1 MTKFIFAVLLILTT
15 PAISFC
21 QDTTKAL
28 PIFQFVD
35 EIPEF
40 PGGEDA
46 LMDYLTNNI
55 RYPQKAADKGISGR
69 VYISFVIDTN
79 GNVVQEKVLRGIDE
93 LNEEALRVVKSM
105 PQWKPGKNHRMAAQV
120 QYNLPIVFNLSKR
133 NPSKPDANSKFNSY
147 MSIGKEYTQAGN
159 YELAIVYFTKAI
171 KENNISAEPY
181 FHRASNFNELG
192 FINAACSDWRKAK
205 DLGSLDIDSTNLNKC
220 FLDELQNHFQTQFQ
234 FMEDDDAGLIKYLND
249 NLAYP
254 ELAKS
259 NHIQGTVKV
268 LVSVDS
274 LGKLTEA
281 KVYRGIGGGCDE
293 EALRLIRS
301 INQWKPAYK
310 EGIAVASEAFVPI
323 RFRLHR

>member
-1 MTKFIFAVLLILTT
+1 MFQ
-15 PAISFC
+15 C
-21 QDTTKAL
+21 QDTTKSL

-147 MSIGKEYTQAGN
+147 MSIGKEYTQGGN
-159 YELAIVYFTKAI
+159 Y
-171 KENNISAEPY
+171 
-181 FHRASNFNELG
+181 ELG

-205 DLGSLDIDSTNLNKC
+205 DLGSLDIDSTNLNKS

-234 FMEDDDAGLIKYLND
+234 FMEDDDAGLIKYLNN

-274 LGKLTEA
+274 LGKLTGA